1 MGPGGHNGL
10 TLSTDAVSKHGHDA
24 RRVGRVPTLDRYQI
38 NSGDVS
44 LIESWACF
52 KSTLCRFNELL

>member
-1 MGPGGHNGL
+1 MKRGEDKSEMGPGGHNGV

-38 NSGDVS
+38 
-44 LIESWACF
+44 CR
-52 KSTLCRFNELL
+52 STLAM